1 MCFTTIIYSFLLNDY
16 QIAAVDI
23 SYATIEEAVEI
34 FWRVNATGLPISK
47 DWIANALTLSDDFR
61 LGDEI
66 DNLILELK
74 PYSFNNIKR
83 DIIFQCIQNSFGKI
97 YFDFKIEELVKRK
110 DFANIAIK
118 SIESIKKSVKFLYEN
133 LLVFNH
139 KILPYNSQ
147 LIFLT
152 AFFNKLK
159 NTEPTEI
166 QILELKKWFWVTSY
180 SNYFSIYSLSNQRKA
195 FEQFN
200 LFVNNEKVSPIF
212 NDKVN
217 LKFSTLNFPEK
228 TFMGSVR
235 SKALTLFM
243 INYALGIKEIS
254 LQKINA
260 DSVEEFEIGNLY
272 SIPQKENPTENFVP
286 VVYKRVEIEGRIT
299 IESITNTKKPKN
311 YSFLLNEV
319 NENLFI
325 SENMCKLEIGNDIPI
340 STILQIRKELIKKA
354 EKLFVESLDIEY
366 T

>member
-243 INYALGIKEIS
+243 INYALGI
-254 LQKINA
+254 
-260 DSVEEFEIGNLY
+260 
-272 SIPQKENPTENFVP
+272 
-286 VVYKRVEIEGRIT
+286 
-299 IESITNTKKPKN
+299 
-311 YSFLLNEV
+311 
-319 NENLFI
+319 
-325 SENMCKLEIGNDIPI
+325 
-340 STILQIRKELIKKA
+340 ILR
-354 EKLFVESLDIEY
+354 DR
-366 T
+366 